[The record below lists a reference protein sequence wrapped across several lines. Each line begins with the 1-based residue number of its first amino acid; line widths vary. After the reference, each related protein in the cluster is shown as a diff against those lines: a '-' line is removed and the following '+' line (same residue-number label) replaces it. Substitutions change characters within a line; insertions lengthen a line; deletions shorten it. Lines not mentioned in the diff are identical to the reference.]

1 MAGKAGRHLFAWLS
15 MDVVL
20 QTVASTLVSATVYLA
35 HSYYSFPLSDG
46 VTSTPHMLTGAVL
59 GVLLV
64 SRVVVGVMRKNEGV
78 AQVAN
83 YAGICRSLAVLS
95 CSVSET
101 LTISAAAETENKAV
115 KRFRYELVRLLNLSF
130 YCYTLMLQGMK
141 LAVPPTSLRSADG
154 KQEAEVLA
162 NVENPAVMASK
173 LISSLI
179 EQQRAAKRISNE
191 CCAVLME
198 KVSDLIGAYHAALGV
213 QLSPS
218 PTSTTSFTLF
228 FTIAWAYTL
237 GPIVAVVEL
246 GENVGLYPNTGL
258 MLTVFYTFL
267 LALFFFGL
275 YEAGKAVEAPLKAVV
290 LTLAVEEMCWS
301 LSDDLASLVD
311 DADVPVFL
319 PRP

>member
-1 MAGKAGRHLFAWLS
+1 
-15 MDVVL
+15 V
-20 QTVASTLVSATVYLA
+20 A
-35 HSYYSFPLSDG
+35 HSVVNFPIS
-46 VTSTPHMLTGAVL
+46 SGAFLFGHTLLGGVL

-64 SRVVVGVMRKNEGV
+64 ARIIMGLLRVQEAAAHVQTFNKT
-78 AQVAN
+78 
-83 YAGICRSLAVLS
+83 CRTIAVLS
-95 CSVSET
+95 SFVGET
-101 LTISAAAETENKAV
+101 LTVSAGAEIEKKATG
-115 KRFRYELVRLLNLSF
+115 KFRFELVRLLNLAF
-130 YCYTLMLQGMK
+130 YSYQCMLSGMK
-141 LAVPPTSLRSADG
+141 MGLPPASLRAAEGSKIETELLSAVESPTVMVC
-154 KQEAEVLA
+154 KMLA
-162 NVENPAVMASK
+162 N
-173 LISSLI
+173 LL